1 MRKRKA
7 HVMAILAFLMIST
20 LLAMILVASAALG
33 ITVNPTSGAPGDSIQ
48 VTGTDFGASTPVSIG
63 FGTEVNTTQ
72 GNLTYSGTG
81 VGPYGGKVSHW
92 PIKPGSFVLLVDT
105 TSMGGIISTY
115 TDNGDGTLSGSFEG
129 AIGDVNYTTGEWSR
143 TSTVNLTD
151 YIQFYNATY
160 TYYEFNATPA
170 TGVTTNSQ
178 GSFTTNIT
186 VPMAANGTNTITAID
201 EKGNRV
207 TTSFTVYGSPIP
219 ESLSFVVVVMLSSA
233 AVLIATFGFR
243 KPKNRRNLS
252 AEI

>member
-20 LLAMILVASAALG
+20 ILAMILVASAALG

-92 PIKPGSFVLLVDT
+92 PIKPGSFVLRSESV
-105 TSMGGIISTY
+105 GGIVSYY
-115 TDNGDGTLSGSFEG
+115 TDIGNGSLRWSYDNSSR
-129 AIGDVNYTTGEWSR
+129 GDVNYTTGEWSR
-143 TSTVNLTD
+143 TSTVDLTD
-151 YIQFYNATY
+151 YVQLYSANF

-170 TGVTTNSQ
+170 AGVTTNSQ
-178 GSFTTNIT
+178 GAFTANII
-186 VPMAANGTNTITAID
+186 VPMAANGTSTIAAID

-207 TTSFTVYGSPIP
+207 TTNFTVYGSPIP
-219 ESLSFVVVVMLSSA
+219 ESLSFAVVIMLSSA

-243 KPKNRRNLS
+243 KRKNRRN
-252 AEI
+252 I